1 MDLWGC
7 QVTQRVTFIFCLK
20 ESEEETAD
28 GPRLWELCTEA
39 QKEKH
44 FPSTEMLVSV
54 CVPFRLAKLWGGGGE
69 DRVGWMG
76 DHCYCGQSHL
86 LHLSVRRCSP

>member
-7 QVTQRVTFIFCLK
+7 QVTQRVTFIFCLN

-44 FPSTEMLVSV
+44 FPNMEMLVSV
-54 CVPFRLAKLWGGGGE
+54 CVPFRWVNLWGGGE
-69 DRVGWMG
+69 ERVGWMG
-76 DHCYCGQSHL
+76 DHCHSLSSYTFQSGEH
-86 LHLSVRRCSP
+86 SP